1 MKLLGKFYADF
12 QVKAEV
18 KAYLIEFLEKEAIRR
33 AFSGEDTNGIKEAN
47 DIIESAFL
55 NLDRLHQK
63 RK

>member
-18 KAYLIEFLEKEAIRR
+18 KAYLIEYLEKLAVEK
-33 AFSGEDTNGIKEAN
+33 AFKGEDTVGIKEAN
-47 DIIESAFL
+47 DVIESAFL

-63 RK
+63 RE